1 MPRSPE
7 NRIGEIF
14 GRWKIIKEND
24 RGIAMDHG
32 KPRAKIRNFMIE
44 CTQCGY
50 IKESISYKNIY
61 YDSINH
67 PCKTEW
73 EKEHEKMMHGKYGE
87 QIVGQEFK
95 NHYGVI
101 YKLLKVSVPPQGKYK
116 YKTLIY
122 KLECVGCGIKKD
134 TIYQTF
140 TTREFNFCKCRKNI
154 NIVKESKTREEI
166 IKEIDDEIMWMLE
179 LNEQG
184 QLINYLKNK
193 FPEDELWEE
202 ILQEENYG

>member
-24 RGIAMDHG
+24 RGIAMDNG
-32 KPRAKIRNFMIE
+32 KPRAKLRNFMIE
-44 CTQCGY
+44 CTQCAY
-50 IKESISYKNIY
+50 IKQNVSYKNIY
-61 YDSINH
+61 YDKISH
-67 PCKTEW
+67 GCKTEW
-73 EKEHEKMMHGKYGE
+73 EKQFDGLMHGKLGLNLLNKTVKNIYNLTYTVLAVRVPHKDE
-87 QIVGQEFK
+87 YKFK
-95 NHYGVI
+95 TI
-101 YKLLKVSVPPQGKYK
+101 LYKLQCNLCKEKKEILHQSVASNG
-116 YKTLIY
+116 
-122 KLECVGCGIKKD
+122 D
-134 TIYQTF
+134 
-140 TTREFNFCKCRKNI
+140 FNFCKCKK
-154 NIVKESKTREEI
+154 NIVKESKTREQI